1 MHAASREALTT
12 VTESLKGHLEQGG
25 QLVARAAQTGTEL
38 FDVVEILDDNR
49 TLRVALANSATSA
62 EARQGLARNLLG
74 DKVSESTLAVLLDA
88 VGQTWSTPRE
98 FRQGLI
104 LLGRRALFIGAEA
117 EGNLV
122 QVEDELFRLSRI
134 LRDNPELTRL
144 VGDKKTEPAKR
155 RELLANVLYG
165 KVTHT
170 TEALVL
176 QVIGRIEKDPIADC
190 RSLAEQ
196 AAEMRGKN
204 IARVETARELSPE
217 QRDALAEK
225 LARIYGHEMSI
236 HTEVDTSLLGGMV
249 IRVGD
254 EVIDGSTAGKL
265 RRLRV
270 NLG

>member
-1 MHAASREALTT
+1 MHAASREALTD
-12 VTESLKGHLEQGG
+12 VTDRLRGHLEQGG

-38 FDVVEILDDNR
+38 FDVVEILDSNR
-49 TLRVALANSATSA
+49 TLRVALANSATPA
-62 EARQGLARNLLG
+62 EAREGLARNLLA
-74 DKVSESTLAVLLDA
+74 DKISENTLAVLLDA
-88 VGQTWSTPRE
+88 VAQTWSMAGE

-104 LLGRRALFIGAEA
+104 LLARRSLFIGAEA

-144 VGDKKTEPAKR
+144 LGDKKTEPNKR

-165 KVTHT
+165 KVTRT

-176 QVIGRIEKDPIADC
+176 QVVGRIEQDPIEDC
-190 RSLAEQ
+190 RTLAEQ
-196 AAEMRGKN
+196 AAEMRGKT
-204 IARVETARELSPE
+204 IARVETAHELSDE
-217 QRDALAEK
+217 QRNALADK

-236 HTEVDTSLLGGMV
+236 HTEVDTSLLGGMI

-265 RRLRV
+265 QRLRV

>member
-1 MHAASREALTT
+1 MPH
-12 VTESLKGHLEQGG
+12 VPP
-25 QLVARAAQTGTEL
+25 
-38 FDVVEILDDNR
+38 
-49 TLRVALANSATSA
+49 
-62 EARQGLARNLLG
+62 
-74 DKVSESTLAVLLDA
+74 
-88 VGQTWSTPRE
+88 PR
-98 FRQGLI
+98 
-104 LLGRRALFIGAEA
+104 
-117 EGNLV
+117 
-122 QVEDELFRLSRI
+122 S
-134 LRDNPELTRL
+134 
-144 VGDKKTEPAKR
+144 TEPARR

-176 QVIGRIEKDPIADC
+176 QVVGRIEKDPITDC
-190 RSLAEQ
+190 SALAEQ
-196 AAEMRGKN
+196 AAAMRGQH
-204 IARVETARELSPE
+204 IARVQTARELSPE
-217 QRDALAEK
+217 QRNALAEK

>member
-12 VTESLKGHLEQGG
+12 VTESLRGHLEQGG

-62 EARQGLARNLLG
+62 DARQGLARNLLA
-74 DKVSESTLAVLLDA
+74 DKVSESTLNVLLDA
-88 VGQTWSTPRE
+88 VAQTWSTAGE
-98 FRQGLI
+98 FRKGLI
-104 LLGRRALFIGAEA
+104 LLGRRALFMGAEA

-134 LRDNPELTRL
+134 LRDNPGLTRL
-144 VGDKKTEPAKR
+144 VGDKKTEPARR

-176 QVIGRIEKDPIADC
+176 QVVGRIEKDPITDC
-190 RSLAEQ
+190 SALAEQ
-196 AAEMRGKN
+196 AAAMRGQH
-204 IARVETARELSPE
+204 IARVQTARELSPE
-217 QRDALAEK
+217 QRNALAEK
-225 LARIYGHEMSI
+225 LARIYGHEMSS